1 MISLQRPSPHSLFAG
16 SLMLCP
22 MSILTF
28 LEALTM
34 TCLCHFLVN
43 LTNTCLYLLLSCI
56 MCVCVSMCIYTHMYV
71 CIYESMCTYLLFI
84 YIFKKRRKRV
94 LGVSGAIK
102 IALQEKPFW
111 EASLKEQVWLL
122 QFFHLIFICKYVNDT
137 WKGNKES
144 TGNLEM
150 NIRTSGFFFSLVFKY
165 SLVLNWLNI
174 VKLECMTSFL
184 YLVIW

>member
-1 MISLQRPSPHSLFAG
+1 
-16 SLMLCP
+16 
-22 MSILTF
+22 
-28 LEALTM
+28 
-34 TCLCHFLVN
+34 
-43 LTNTCLYLLLSCI
+43 
-56 MCVCVSMCIYTHMYV
+56 MCIYTHIYV

-84 YIFKKRRKRV
+84 YIFKNRRKSL

-144 TGNLEM
+144 TGILEM

-165 SLVLNWLNI
+165 SLVLTWLNI

-184 YLVIW
+184 YLVIWLCLMLNWWWCSSDLKTCFPLWQAELFIGWAFEE